1 MCEACSSVD
10 VETETASYTNA
21 CEDWEP
27 RLFAVHYQTL
37 KAKVNTSLTIF
48 AFSLR
53 DECLAYRR

>member
-10 VETETASYTNA
+10 VETEAASYTIRVKIGML
-21 CEDWEP
+21 
-27 RLFAVHYQTL
+27 RLFAVHYHTL

-53 DECLAYRR
+53 DQCLAYRR

>member
-10 VETETASYTNA
+10 VETEAASYTIRVKIGML
-21 CEDWEP
+21 

-53 DECLAYRR
+53 D